1 MNLETGEAG
10 GVIPFTPVYCT
21 DSGIFECELATVSL
35 NTVSLNIGFWSVGW
49 GTLADRFNIRLK
61 NEMK

>member
-21 DSGIFECELATVSL
+21 VSGIFECELA
-35 NTVSLNIGFWSVGW
+35 TVSLNIGFWSVGW
-49 GTLADRFNIRLK
+49 GTLTDRFSIRLK